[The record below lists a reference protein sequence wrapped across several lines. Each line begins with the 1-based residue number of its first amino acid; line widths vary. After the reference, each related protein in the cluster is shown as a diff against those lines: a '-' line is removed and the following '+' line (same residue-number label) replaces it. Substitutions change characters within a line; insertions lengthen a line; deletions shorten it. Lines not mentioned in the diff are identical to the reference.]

1 MQNLNFKCSD
11 FFKIIVLNIMM
22 RFITKRT
29 TVAVMLYLA
38 GIASVFAQ
46 QGELKVRQDGWK
58 DRVAS
63 RWYVSAS
70 LGDQWMFNGTGITG
84 LLRLNGGTWFND
96 FWGIRLSTQGS
107 KMYRN
112 MGSSAWNWQTSLN
125 ATLNMLPVLGEYDA
139 RNPFFFNVSAGLGY
153 NLLRYP
159 SDDCVN
165 THTISLNV
173 GAQAGYDFN
182 AHWGAFVDLGG
193 YLLPKYY
200 KGTGRMP
207 VVLAGDWSI
216 GLRYKFSTHVYGN
229 SRVDELERR
238 VEELNELVNML
249 RERVQ
254 NKDNAVAE
262 TSRIMLAPK
271 NEEAAVEIYFDEFS
285 AYLGDEQLDKM
296 NVIGDWMRVN
306 ENFSIR
312 VIVFADNARNAEIG
326 ERVRKERMEVIKS
339 VMVKKYGVEPN
350 RIELIKAETL
360 GYENLT
366 GCNARIVFVNK

>member
-1 MQNLNFKCSD
+1 MMKCIKK
-11 FFKIIVLNIMM
+11 KIA
-22 RFITKRT
+22 
-29 TVAVMLYLA
+29 VALILCLA
-38 GIASVFAQ
+38 GIVNVFAQ
-46 QGELKVRQDGWK
+46 QGELKVRQDGWR
-58 DRVAS
+58 DRAAS
-63 RWYVSAS
+63 EWYVSVS
-70 LGDQWMFNGTGITG
+70 LGDQWMFNGSGITG

-96 FWGIRLSTQGS
+96 FWGIRLTTQGN

-112 MGSSAWNWQTSLN
+112 AGSSAWNWQTSLN
-125 ATLNMLPVLGEYDA
+125 ATLNVLPVLGEYDVQ
-139 RNPFFFNVSAGLGY
+139 NPFFFNVSAGLGY

-165 THTISLNV
+165 THTVSLNV

-182 AHWGAFVDLGG
+182 AHWGAFVELGG

-200 KGTGRMP
+200 KGTSRMP
-207 VVLAGDWSI
+207 IVLAGDWSI
-216 GLRYKFSTHVYGN
+216 GLRYKFSTHIYGN
-229 SRVDELERR
+229 GRINELERR
-238 VEELNELVNML
+238 VEELNELVNVL

-254 NKDNAVAE
+254 DKDNAVAVGGA
-262 TSRIMLAPK
+262 SRIMLAPK

-306 ENFSIR
+306 EDFSIR

-339 VMVKKYGVEPN
+339 VMEKKYGVEAN